1 MKAAVCY
8 EYGRPLVIEDVT
20 LDPPQ
25 AGEVRV
31 QIAATGICHSDLHL
45 ISGEWGGQ
53 TPVVAGHESSGVVLE
68 LGPGV
73 TRFKPTDRVL
83 VTLIRSCGRCFY
95 CLAGHPQRCE
105 TIWPLDRESRL
116 HNRDGVALRHGL
128 RTASFAEEVVV
139 DESQLVRLPDDVPM
153 DVAALLA
160 CGVITG
166 AGAVLNTAQV
176 KAGSSVVV
184 IGTGGVGLNS
194 VQAARLAGAHPIIA
208 VDVLDGKLALA
219 QKFGATHGLNATTQ
233 DAVALVKELT
243 AGRGADY
250 VFVTVGHAKAAEQGF
265 AMLRSRG
272 LMVIVGIPELGATAA
287 LSVMGFVQE
296 RMVTGST
303 MGSTRLDVDVPRLI
317 ALYRNK
323 QLMLDELITARLP
336 LERINDAIQDTHGG
350 TAVRNVILFAKAG
363 RAR

>member
-8 EYGRPLVIEDVT
+8 EYGKPLVIENVT

-45 ISGEWGGQ
+45 ISGEWGRQ
-53 TPVVAGHESSGVVLE
+53 TPV
-68 LGPGV
+68 
-73 TRFKPTDRVL
+73 
-83 VTLIRSCGRCFY
+83 
-95 CLAGHPQRCE
+95 
-105 TIWPLDRESRL
+105 
-116 HNRDGVALRHGL
+116 
-128 RTASFAEEVVV
+128 AEEVVV
-139 DESQLVRLPDDVPM
+139 DESQLVRLPDDVPL

-219 QKFGATHGLNATTQ
+219 LKFGATHGLNATTQ

-250 VFVTVGHAKAAEQGF
+250 VVVAVGHAKAAEQGF

-272 LMVIVGIPELGATAA
+272 LLVIVGIPELGATVAFP
-287 LSVMGFVQE
+287 VMSFIQE
-296 RMVTGST
+296 RTVTGST
-303 MGSTRLDVDVPRLI
+303 MGSTRLDIDVPRLI
-317 ALYRNK
+317 NLYRSK

-336 LERINDAIQDTHGG
+336 LERINDAIQDTQGG
-350 TAVRNVILFAKAG
+350 NAVRNVILFAEAG